1 MIIKDGTGTGNQLR
15 VDTNNRAHTF
25 SISLS
30 ENQEATFIFDNY
42 NLNSGQLTLT
52 SANES
57 GVLYLKNTSATDLVI
72 DRLAPSTMA
81 STGGTGN
88 ERLIMRV
95 YRNPTG
101 GTLISNATEA
111 DILSNKNF
119 GSNETIDALVYK
131 GVEGATVTGGSL
143 SYIVYVSNGGSAVI
157 PVDLVLPRGTSLAVT
172 FEPTTGNTSQ
182 NVYFATSAHYAI
194 AQV

>member
-15 VDTNNRAHTF
+15 VDANNRAHTF

-30 ENQEATFIFDNY
+30 ENQEATFSGDNY
-42 NLNSGQLTLT
+42 NLNSGELTLT

-119 GSNETIDALVYK
+119 GSNEAIDALVYK